1 MTFHTSSISSYCLYF
16 YWRTTTLIR
25 VISNLGSNLVF
36 SEIEYFTYLNLWL
49 VSLLVLLV
57 IFFLLLSSSLLTIV
71 SIYLNA
77 AWMEFFLTLF
87 SLWFLWLI
95 ISPSLI
101 ILLEFDLIL
110 IPSFIIYSLG
120 YQWAWSF
127 NLSFT
132 LCFLKVLAANSIKIG
147 ICSFDHY
154 IISSF
159 FLTPLF
165 SANSLQSSLN
175 CSSYFISYSTFAW
188 SVTGYWTLRYSF
200 FFLVFSGF
208 KLLNL
213 ITSHCF
219 PFYLFDINRFLIIPL
234 WTSFKIIV
242 FSFDVIHSLGFYC
255 FGIKIDAIPARIN
268 LGSTLRSLFKGEH
281 RGFCFEL
288 CGQGHSSMLIVG
300 LIIILFSY
308 RFESRRSRYFWFCFL
323 FWVFLIVFSC
333 SLFPLFLVLVYL
345 AR

>member
-1 MTFHTSSISSYCLYF
+1 MSI
-16 YWRTTTLIR
+16 
-25 VISNLGSNLVF
+25 F
-36 SEIEYFTYLNLWL
+36 SLF
-49 VSLLVLLV
+49 SL
-57 IFFLLLSSSLLTIV
+57 
-71 SIYLNA
+71 
-77 AWMEFFLTLF
+77 EFFLTLF

-127 NLSFT
+127 NLLFMLS
-132 LCFLKVLAANSIKIG
+132 FLKVYNS
-147 ICSFDHY
+147 CLTSHSYYFDHY

-159 FLTPLF
+159 FL
-165 SANSLQSSLN
+165 SN
-175 CSSYFISYSTFAW
+175 CSSYYYPWIFLLSNILCSFYYSSTQSFSLYYLYSISSFTLTFNLFAFSLYSW
-188 SVTGYWTLRYSF
+188 QS
-200 FFLVFSGF
+200 
-208 KLLNL
+208 
-213 ITSHCF
+213 CF

-255 FGIKIDAIPARIN
+255 FGIKIDAIPWRIN
-268 LGSTLRSLFKGEH
+268 LASTLRSLFKGEH

-300 LIIILFSY
+300 LIISTTAIVIIHSYFSSLIILNHSV
-308 RFESRRSRYFWFCFL
+308 L
-323 FWVFLIVFSC
+323 LKMIVVIMHC
-333 SLFPLFLVLVYL
+333 SFDLPEL
-345 AR
+345 